1 MSINAYRST
10 LRQIESPRQI
20 ERRLMA
26 SVTGRLEA
34 HAEGFDDAQSSH
46 DRLMI
51 LSSGLR
57 AALADNQK
65 LWSALKFDLSDPANL
80 LPDDLRARMIS
91 LALWVE
97 KTTSLV
103 LGGTAGVRD
112 LVAVNN
118 GIVAALS
125 GEMAAEREPA

>member
-26 SVTGRLEA
+26 SVTGRLET
-34 HAEGFDDAQSSH
+34 HADGFDNAESSY

-51 LSSGLR
+51 LSAGLR
-57 AALADNQK
+57 AALSDNQK
-65 LWSALKFDLSDPANL
+65 LWSAMKFDLADPGNV
-80 LPDDLRARMIS
+80 LPDELRARMIS

-97 KTTSLV
+97 KTTASV
-103 LGGTAGVRD
+103 LGGTVGVRD
-112 LVAVNN
+112 LIAINN
-118 GIVAALS
+118 GIITALS
-125 GEMAAEREPA
+125 ASPVPERETA